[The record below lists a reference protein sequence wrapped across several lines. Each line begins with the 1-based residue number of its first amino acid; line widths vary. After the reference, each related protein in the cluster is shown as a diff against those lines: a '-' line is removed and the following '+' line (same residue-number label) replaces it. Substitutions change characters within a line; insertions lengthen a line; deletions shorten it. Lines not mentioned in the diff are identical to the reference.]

1 MKNLDCSNCFVQHK
15 SCFNT
20 LSQEDLLWIN
30 ETKISTFYKKGQI
43 IFHEGRIPSGI
54 YCIKSG
60 AVKISKNG
68 LDGKEQIVRFVV
80 PGELLGIR
88 AYIAQR
94 NYKASATALD
104 DTVVCYINRSTFD
117 QILIKYPFVSKCLT
131 LSLTKL
137 LEDAENK
144 LTSLAQ
150 KPVRERV
157 AETLIVL
164 NKIFME
170 ENCHYEKG
178 TINLSREDL
187 ANIVGTATETVIR
200 ILSEFKEEHLI
211 VMNGRKIILH
221 DIDNLKK
228 IARNEL

>member
-1 MKNLDCSNCFVQHK
+1 M
-15 SCFNT
+15 
-20 LSQEDLLWIN
+20 LWVN

-43 IFHEGRIPSGI
+43 IFHEGRIPNGI
-54 YCIKSG
+54 YCVKSG

-68 LDGKEQIVRFVV
+68 LDWKEQIVRFVM

-88 AYIAQR
+88 AYISQR

-104 DTVVCYINRSTFD
+104 DTVVCFIDRQTFD
-117 QILIKYPFVSKCLT
+117 QVLLKYPFVSKCLT

-137 LEDAENK
+137 LEEAESK

-157 AETLIVL
+157 AEALLVL

-170 ENCHYEKG
+170 ADCQCEKG

-187 ANIVGTATETVIR
+187 ANIIGTATETVIR
-200 ILSEFKEEHLI
+200 ILSEFKEENLI
-211 VMNGRKIILH
+211 VMIGRKILIR
-221 DIDNLKK
+221 DADSLKK